1 MDGRTRED
9 DLFVKPSVNLPW
21 RNEQSTKIVKMIGV
35 PTGDRTQYVPFTNQ
49 KRLPLPASSLN
60 FRNSTWPLWLYSCCM
75 YDRIKMFWFLFL
87 QVALEK
93 YRSLAEWSGTSY
105 LWFAFHWLAMS
116 HSCYNPVIYCWMNT
130 RFRAGFCT
138 AFGRVPCVRRLVP
151 LTARHRHCNTS
162 SLTGMGLTGNAA
174 RANCRL

>member
-1 MDGRTRED
+1 VFQPVFEPSTSRLRIKSVYLSQRL
-9 DLFVKPSVNLPW
+9 LFTFL
-21 RNEQSTKIVKMIGV
+21 ILGYC
-35 PTGDRTQYVPFTNQ
+35 D
-49 KRLPLPASSLN
+49 
-60 FRNSTWPLWLYSCCM
+60 YSCCM
-75 YDRIKMFWFLFL
+75 YVRIKMFCFLFL

-138 AFGRVPCVRRLVP
+138 AFGRVPCLRRLVP

-174 RANCRL
+174 SANCRLYQ